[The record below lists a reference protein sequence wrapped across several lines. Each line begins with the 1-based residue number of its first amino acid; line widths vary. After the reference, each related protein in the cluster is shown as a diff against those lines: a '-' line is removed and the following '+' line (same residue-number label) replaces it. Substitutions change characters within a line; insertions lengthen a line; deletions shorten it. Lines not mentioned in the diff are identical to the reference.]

1 MPFTSLRMGDRMPR
15 ALRGAEILQTVRK
28 LGVSG
33 FGRMLTVGLGESGT
47 NSGHSTQR
55 KNVSTGATCV
65 FPAKA
70 SRPTVAMLV

>member
-1 MPFTSLRMGDRMPR
+1 MGDRMPR
-15 ALRGAEILQTVRK
+15 ALRGAEILQTARK
-28 LGVSG
+28 VGVSG
-33 FGRMLTVGLGESGT
+33 FGRMLMTVGLGESGA
-47 NSGHSTQR
+47 NCGHSTQR